1 MVKILTRSRFRHFV
15 AREAADPVRT
25 DAVTVRTDKS
35 TVLTD
40 EIGSTSSCESEENC
54 KSSHKS
60 LNAVQC
66 NNPLRDLIRTF
77 YVYVLSFGS

>member
-54 KSSHKS
+54 KS
-60 LNAVQC
+60 AVQC

-77 YVYVLSFGS
+77 YVYVLSFGR